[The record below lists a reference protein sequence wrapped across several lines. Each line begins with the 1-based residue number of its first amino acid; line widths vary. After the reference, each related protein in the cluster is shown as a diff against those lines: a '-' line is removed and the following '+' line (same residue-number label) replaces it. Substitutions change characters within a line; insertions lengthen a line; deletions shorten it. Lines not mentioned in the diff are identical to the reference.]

1 MVVRWRSST
10 CAFNLVNFLGDVMKL
25 KLSKATRE
33 ALENPRF
40 EGYAVEAME
49 AEKALYD
56 GIDWI
61 DTLDLA
67 NEMCSIILG
76 DGGEVEYDS
85 PIDELMAGVLV
96 FAYDQALK
104 RAAKAMN
111 VPREVLFDAEM
122 QLPDYEHTQPQ

>member
-1 MVVRWRSST
+1 MVGGGRSSA

-33 ALENPRF
+33 ALENPRIVD
-40 EGYAVEAME
+40 YTIHAME
-49 AEKALYD
+49 KEKALYD

-76 DGGEVEYDS
+76 DGGEVEAGS

-104 RAAKAMN
+104 RAAKAMG